1 MTQNYIYTFFKGW
14 TWWKINIRNFIFP
27 WGFETFSC
35 FFPSRALARDGISMK
50 KSRNPKGKWNFWY
63 LFSITFN
70 PWKRYICNFVS
81 STKLFFFLLG
91 WINLYKNCNL
101 VHILVKLKKKQY
113 FLAEQQLAGLV
124 KCRDG
129 KVPGWKV
136 PGWQSAGMESAG
148 MAKCRDGKCRD
159 GKMPG
164 WKVQIVSRWHGKQF
178 KYQG

>member
-81 STKLFFFLLG
+81 STLFKLIKYIHICYLQFKNHLGTIIAIAVENACLFFPIILQRE
-91 WINLYKNCNL
+91 KN
-101 VHILVKLKKKQY
+101 
-113 FLAEQQLAGLV
+113 AGIE
-124 KCRDG
+124 KCRD
-129 KVPGWKV
+129 
-136 PGWQSAGMESAG
+136 
-148 MAKCRDGKCRD
+148 R
-159 GKMPG
+159 
-164 WKVQIVSRWHGKQF
+164 KVQG
-178 KYQG
+178 

>member
-1 MTQNYIYTFFKGW
+1 M
-14 TWWKINIRNFIFP
+14 
-27 WGFETFSC
+27 
-35 FFPSRALARDGISMK
+35 
-50 KSRNPKGKWNFWY
+50 
-63 LFSITFN
+63 
-70 PWKRYICNFVS
+70 
-81 STKLFFFLLG
+81 
-91 WINLYKNCNL
+91 YKNCNL

-164 WKVQIVSRWHGKQF
+164 WKVQIVSR
-178 KYQG
+178 